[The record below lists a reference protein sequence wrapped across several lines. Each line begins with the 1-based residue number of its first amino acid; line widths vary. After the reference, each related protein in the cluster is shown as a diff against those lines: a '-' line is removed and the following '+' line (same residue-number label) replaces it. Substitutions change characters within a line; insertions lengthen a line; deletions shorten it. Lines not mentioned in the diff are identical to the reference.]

1 MAINSILSQSNY
13 PIQTIIN
20 NDTVVILTKQ
30 QADDINVIFE
40 SQKAKI
46 KSLREERD
54 SLLSLSSELK
64 KETIIVDS
72 VYEIITKENV
82 IIKNS
87 LLVQSIDNAL
97 LLYDP
102 ETKSPYMVD
111 LHYYSFQWTV
121 EGNLIFMPVPLKQ
134 RKEWDEMLK
143 DPNSII
149 NVGKTWVE
157 TIKKEENRPPIKQL
171 YELN

>member
-64 KETIIVDS
+64 KETIRA
-72 VYEIITKENV
+72 NPRQH
-82 IIKNS
+82 N
-87 LLVQSIDNAL
+87 
-97 LLYDP
+97 
-102 ETKSPYMVD
+102 
-111 LHYYSFQWTV
+111 
-121 EGNLIFMPVPLKQ
+121 
-134 RKEWDEMLK
+134 
-143 DPNSII
+143 
-149 NVGKTWVE
+149 
-157 TIKKEENRPPIKQL
+157 
-171 YELN
+171 

>member
-40 SQKAKI
+40 SQKVKI

-64 KETIIVDS
+64 KETIIVDNRGNEKS
-72 VYEIITKENV
+72 FS
-82 IIKNS
+82 KN
-87 LLVQSIDNAL
+87 
-97 LLYDP
+97 
-102 ETKSPYMVD
+102 K
-111 LHYYSFQWTV
+111 YYFICT
-121 EGNLIFMPVPLKQ
+121 
-134 RKEWDEMLK
+134 
-143 DPNSII
+143 SII
-149 NVGKTWVE
+149 
-157 TIKKEENRPPIKQL
+157 
-171 YELN
+171 